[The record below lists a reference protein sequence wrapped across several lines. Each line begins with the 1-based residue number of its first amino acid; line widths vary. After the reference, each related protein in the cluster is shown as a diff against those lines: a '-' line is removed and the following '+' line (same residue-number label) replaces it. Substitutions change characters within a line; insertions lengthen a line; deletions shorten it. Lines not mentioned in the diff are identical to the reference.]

1 MAEMSGPTDRRPGA
15 WRFLTPTLSLLAVM
29 AGLVGATELALRAL
43 DVPALRPTPLAMRAG
58 YLHDPEL
65 GWMPAPHSTKQQTA
79 SRTVTLT
86 HNSLGLRDIELTPGA
101 GPTVLFLG
109 NSFVYGIEVEAEE
122 RFTERLRADLR
133 GVRIVNAGIPGYG
146 TDQEYLLLRRLW
158 PHIRPTVVV
167 LLFGGNDRAAT
178 TTNFLYQAFK
188 PYLANVDGEWQFR
201 GLPVPR
207 SAAHL
212 VHTNW
217 FAQHFAVVRLVVLTA
232 PSTRTHAHSMPD
244 RSEPLVSMMRDLVRA
259 RGATFL
265 VGLESPDAAMEAFLN
280 RQRIPYATLH
290 DADAYPAWGRHWTPA
305 GHLMVAE
312 RLNALLAQAGLS
324 PSAVARQ

>member
-1 MAEMSGPTDRRPGA
+1 MVEMSAPTYRRPRG
-15 WRFLTPTLSLLAVM
+15 WRWLTPTVSLLAVM
-29 AGLVGATELALRAL
+29 AGLVGATELVLRAL
-43 DVPALRPTPLAMRAG
+43 DVPALRPTPLEMRAG

-65 GWMPAPHSTKQQTA
+65 GWMPAPHSTKRQTA
-79 SRTVTLT
+79 SRTVTLK
-86 HNSLGLRDIELTPGA
+86 HNSLGLRDIEFVPGA

-122 RFTERLRADLR
+122 RFTERLRSDLR

-158 PHIRPTVVV
+158 PHIRPTMVV

-188 PYLANVDGEWQFR
+188 PYLANVAGEWQFR

-207 SAAHL
+207 SAAHV

-217 FAQHFAVVRLVVLTA
+217 FARHFALVRLAVLA
-232 PSTRTHAHSMPD
+232 SPSTRRHEHAMPD
-244 RSEPLVSMMRDLVRA
+244 RSEQLVSMMRDLVHA

-265 VGLESPDAAMEAFLN
+265 VGLETPDAAMEAFLN
-280 RQRIPYATLH
+280 RQRIPHTTLH

-312 RLNALLAQAGLS
+312 RLEGLLAQAGL
-324 PSAVARQ
+324 PPPAVARR